1 VVVRCLVSI
10 PVVKAE
16 QEPKRLKTVACQPR
30 FFGAALCF
38 AVEPRGSSFRVG
50 RCYIARMND
59 FQDWTNAL
67 KAAERELD
75 TAKTRTALDTAARS

>member
-1 VVVRCLVSI
+1 M
-10 PVVKAE
+10 
-16 QEPKRLKTVACQPR
+16 
-30 FFGAALCF
+30 
-38 AVEPRGSSFRVG
+38 G

-75 TAKTRTALDTAARS
+75 TAKTRTALDTAAKKLMRAKEALKRLDEAIGSAAT